1 MTTYYAFRCKPINP
15 TALRSHLREVK
26 KPPPATR
33 CVRRKRQQSTR
44 KVQDSHLLFLLTLAA
59 TPAEATPDSTSA
71 VLRHTQVQITPEAA

>member
-1 MTTYYAFRCKPINP
+1 MTTYYAFRCKPIKP

-44 KVQDSHLLFLLTLAA
+44 KVQDSHLLFLL
-59 TPAEATPDSTSA
+59 PP
-71 VLRHTQVQITPEAA
+71 